1 MRRRPDVS
9 QILRRYY
16 WISSVVAV
24 IFINLSVISKVDAQA
39 TIQSLNTPPTINVD
53 REWIVQEDDPI
64 GTIVTRVR
72 AQDQEQDVLTFGL
85 ELPGPYENGY
95 GIVNQVPF
103 TIEPS
108 GSVKINESLAGK
120 GGQKFFLYVT
130 VDDGQISAKNQVLV
144 AIMGKN
150 ATRNSNTYRQ
160 PTFTPNTDTI
170 KKLIPNGFY
179 TQPGGV
185 PRPANPNIFNRHQT
199 KTYPEPLRPTANN
212 ETSQTSEAPSS
223 ASPNEAEKSRKVPT
237 STVTPTPPTPTAQFP
252 PLVSVILT
260 VCGIFLIAGLIAL
273 LMFRNYLCT
282 ISKQLKHKNKI
293 EKAKKSNQSQISNI
307 SSNITEDSRN
317 SILMH
322 QWAGPTA
329 PGNRYF
335 SGWGDN
341 QHAQVTSQLS
351 NGTNMS
357 QASVDNKD
365 RWEFP
370 RHKLKVFNILGEG
383 AFGQVWRCE
392 AQDIDG
398 IEGVTTVAVK
408 TLKDNANESE
418 RNDLLSELAVMK
430 TLDPH
435 VNVVRLLG
443 CCTEKEPIFV
453 ILEYVTQG
461 KLQTYLRNSRTE
473 KHYGNYNNTNGKSKT
488 LTSGDLTSFMY
499 QVARGM
505 DYLTSRGIIHRD
517 LAARNILITDDQTC
531 KVADFGFA
539 RDIITSKVY
548 ERKSEGRLPIR
559 WMAIESLYDN
569 IFSVKSDIW
578 SFGVLMWEICTLGST
593 PYPGISASDVMRKVR
608 DGHRLEK
615 PEHCRRELYNIMYYC
630 WAKDPNERPTF
641 GELVTMLDKLLL
653 TEMDYIELEQFPE
666 HNYYNMLN
674 QSGEKL

>member
-1 MRRRPDVS
+1 M
-9 QILRRYY
+9 
-16 WISSVVAV
+16 
-24 IFINLSVISKVDAQA
+24 
-39 TIQSLNTPPTINVD
+39 TQSCFFFLL
-53 REWIVQEDDPI
+53 Q
-64 GTIVTRVR
+64 
-72 AQDQEQDVLTFGL
+72 
-85 ELPGPYENGY
+85 
-95 GIVNQVPF
+95 
-103 TIEPS
+103 
-108 GSVKINESLAGK
+108 

-144 AIMGKN
+144 AILSKN

-160 PTFTPNTDTI
+160 PSFTPNTDTI

-179 TQPGGV
+179 TQPGV
-185 PRPANPNIFNRHQT
+185 PPSRINPDTNIYRYQT
-199 KTYPEPLRPTANN
+199 KTYPEPFNRSAINDTRPVERENIRVTTGSTRLSPVVQPS
-212 ETSQTSEAPSS
+212 ETPTDKLGDTDHPSEKTHH
-223 ASPNEAEKSRKVPT
+223 KSRNKVPT
-237 STVTPTPPTPTAQFP
+237 STSATATTPTPTSQFP

-260 VCGIFLIAGLIAL
+260 VCGIFLIAGLIAV

-322 QWAGPTA
+322 QWTGPTA

-341 QHAQVTSQLS
+341 QHTQVTSQLS

-357 QASVDNKD
+357 QASDNKD

-392 AQDIDG
+392 AQEIDG
-398 IEGVTTVAVK
+398 VEGVTTVAVK

-418 RNDLLSELAVMK
+418 RTDLLSELAVMK

-473 KHYGNYNNTNGKSKT
+473 K
-488 LTSGDLTSFMY
+488 
-499 QVARGM
+499 
-505 DYLTSRGIIHRD
+505 
-517 LAARNILITDDQTC
+517 
-531 KVADFGFA
+531 
-539 RDIITSKVY
+539 
-548 ERKSEGRLPIR
+548 
-559 WMAIESLYDN
+559 
-569 IFSVKSDIW
+569 
-578 SFGVLMWEICTLGST
+578 
-593 PYPGISASDVMRKVR
+593 
-608 DGHRLEK
+608 
-615 PEHCRRELYNIMYYC
+615 
-630 WAKDPNERPTF
+630 
-641 GELVTMLDKLLL
+641 
-653 TEMDYIELEQFPE
+653 
-666 HNYYNMLN
+666 
-674 QSGEKL
+674 

>member
-1 MRRRPDVS
+1 M
-9 QILRRYY
+9 
-16 WISSVVAV
+16 
-24 IFINLSVISKVDAQA
+24 
-39 TIQSLNTPPTINVD
+39 
-53 REWIVQEDDPI
+53 
-64 GTIVTRVR
+64 
-72 AQDQEQDVLTFGL
+72 
-85 ELPGPYENGY
+85 
-95 GIVNQVPF
+95 
-103 TIEPS
+103 
-108 GSVKINESLAGK
+108 
-120 GGQKFFLYVT
+120 
-130 VDDGQISAKNQVLV
+130 DDGQISAKNQVLV
-144 AIMGKN
+144 AILGKN

-160 PTFTPNTDTI
+160 PSFTPNTDTI

-179 TQPGGV
+179 TQPGV
-185 PRPANPNIFNRHQT
+185 PPSRINPDTNIYRYQT
-199 KTYPEPLRPTANN
+199 KTYPEPFNRTNDTRSSERENIRATTGSTKLSPVVEAAASDKSN
-212 ETSQTSEAPSS
+212 ETDP
-223 ASPNEAEKSRKVPT
+223 ASDNTLHKSRNKVPT
-237 STVTPTPPTPTAQFP
+237 STSATVTTPTPTSQFP

-260 VCGIFLIAGLIAL
+260 VCGIFLIAGLIAV
-273 LMFRNYLCT
+273 LMFRNYLCS

-322 QWAGPTA
+322 QWTGPTA

-357 QASVDNKD
+357 QASDNKD

-398 IEGVTTVAVK
+398 IEGVSTVAVK

-453 ILEYVTQG
+453 ILEYVAQG

-473 KHYGNYNNTNGKSKT
+473 K
-488 LTSGDLTSFMY
+488 
-499 QVARGM
+499 
-505 DYLTSRGIIHRD
+505 
-517 LAARNILITDDQTC
+517 
-531 KVADFGFA
+531 
-539 RDIITSKVY
+539 
-548 ERKSEGRLPIR
+548 
-559 WMAIESLYDN
+559 
-569 IFSVKSDIW
+569 
-578 SFGVLMWEICTLGST
+578 
-593 PYPGISASDVMRKVR
+593 
-608 DGHRLEK
+608 
-615 PEHCRRELYNIMYYC
+615 
-630 WAKDPNERPTF
+630 
-641 GELVTMLDKLLL
+641 
-653 TEMDYIELEQFPE
+653 
-666 HNYYNMLN
+666 
-674 QSGEKL
+674 

>member
-1 MRRRPDVS
+1 M
-9 QILRRYY
+9 
-16 WISSVVAV
+16 
-24 IFINLSVISKVDAQA
+24 
-39 TIQSLNTPPTINVD
+39 TQSCFFFLL
-53 REWIVQEDDPI
+53 Q
-64 GTIVTRVR
+64 
-72 AQDQEQDVLTFGL
+72 
-85 ELPGPYENGY
+85 
-95 GIVNQVPF
+95 
-103 TIEPS
+103 
-108 GSVKINESLAGK
+108 

-144 AIMGKN
+144 AILSKN

-160 PTFTPNTDTI
+160 PSFTPNTDTI

-179 TQPGGV
+179 TQPGV
-185 PRPANPNIFNRHQT
+185 PPSRINPDTNIYRYQT
-199 KTYPEPLRPTANN
+199 KTYPEPFNRSAINDTRPVERENIRVTTGSTRLSPVLQPS
-212 ETSQTSEAPSS
+212 ETPIDKIGDTDHPSEKTHH
-223 ASPNEAEKSRKVPT
+223 KSRNKVPT
-237 STVTPTPPTPTAQFP
+237 STSATATTPTPTSQFP

-260 VCGIFLIAGLIAL
+260 VCGIFLIAGLIAV

-322 QWAGPTA
+322 QWTGPTA

-341 QHAQVTSQLS
+341 QHTQVTSQLS

-357 QASVDNKD
+357 QASDNKD

-392 AQDIDG
+392 AQEIDG
-398 IEGVTTVAVK
+398 VEGVTTVAVK

-418 RNDLLSELAVMK
+418 RTDLLSELAVMK

-473 KHYGNYNNTNGKSKT
+473 K
-488 LTSGDLTSFMY
+488 
-499 QVARGM
+499 
-505 DYLTSRGIIHRD
+505 
-517 LAARNILITDDQTC
+517 
-531 KVADFGFA
+531 
-539 RDIITSKVY
+539 
-548 ERKSEGRLPIR
+548 
-559 WMAIESLYDN
+559 
-569 IFSVKSDIW
+569 
-578 SFGVLMWEICTLGST
+578 
-593 PYPGISASDVMRKVR
+593 
-608 DGHRLEK
+608 
-615 PEHCRRELYNIMYYC
+615 
-630 WAKDPNERPTF
+630 
-641 GELVTMLDKLLL
+641 
-653 TEMDYIELEQFPE
+653 
-666 HNYYNMLN
+666 
-674 QSGEKL
+674 